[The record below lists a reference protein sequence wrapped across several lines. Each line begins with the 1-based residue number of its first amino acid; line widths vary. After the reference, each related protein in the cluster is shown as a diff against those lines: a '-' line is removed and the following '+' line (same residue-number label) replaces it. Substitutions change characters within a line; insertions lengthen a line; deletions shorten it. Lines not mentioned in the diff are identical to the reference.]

1 MGTAHQLSSNEEGI
15 VTTFGK
21 YTSTIGPGMNLTAPW
36 PIQRVRVED
45 VTRSAAIRCPMA
57 RRKT

>member
-21 YTSTIGPGMNLTAPW
+21 YTSTIGPGMNLTAPG
-36 PIQRVRVED
+36 PS
-45 VTRSAAIRCPMA
+45 SACGWRM
-57 RRKT
+57 